1 MSGYQLPPTDNAKQF
16 EQLVCEMLNEH
27 YHTISFKCFG
37 KNGHRQKGID
47 IFSAEKQMIV
57 QCKHKDLSR
66 NTVLIKK
73 DLLSD
78 IDATLLALKD
88 RSTPITYTQLII
100 ATTASEHPDYDEYIA
115 ALKHSYGLAYDIIFW
130 GWETIQQRLNHLP
143 GTLSKYYPHFR
154 IPQHQESQLLSK
166 IAMKKRLERDF
177 ADWLNYDP
185 ENRRFRSRMIIH
197 SSTDI
202 HYPEHPN
209 PNGPWFWFAAEIA
222 RLSTK
227 GLGFINELAD
237 IYVNTRGQWTSECP
251 EDLSVFKVV
260 RVAKISVVAF
270 EDILDYDLNGDEFYN
285 CPHFYLRFNENH
297 TPFSDFY
304 YQKLDNDVIG
314 IPLYYDS
321 TSRLE

>member
-1 MSGYQLPPTDNAKQF
+1 
-16 EQLVCEMLNEH
+16 MLNEH

-78 IDATLLALKD
+78 IDATLLALKE
-88 RSTPITYTQLII
+88 RSTPITYNQLII
-100 ATTASEHPDYDEYIA
+100 ATTASEHPDYDEFIA
-115 ALKHSYGLAYDIIFW
+115 ALKDSYGLSYDINFW
-130 GWETIQQRLNHLP
+130 GWETIQQRLSHLP
-143 GTLSKYYPHFR
+143 GTLCKYYPQFK
-154 IPQHQESQLLSK
+154 IGQHQESQLLSK
-166 IAMKKRLERDF
+166 ITMKKRLERDF

-185 ENRRFRSRMIIH
+185 ENRRFRSKMIIH
-197 SSTDI
+197 SSADT

-209 PNGPWFWFAAEIA
+209 PNGPWFWFGAEIA
-222 RLSTK
+222 RLNTK

-237 IYVNTRGQWTSECP
+237 IYVNTRGQWTIERP
-251 EDLSVFKVV
+251 EDLSGFKVV